1 MALGA
6 AGLLELKSV
15 SRIHL
20 ETHVYVQV
28 NVRTYIYIYIIAK
41 QKKLK
46 QIHPTQLSR
55 VVVHD
60 TQKRSLRWLLLS
72 MVKERPPGL
81 AQYACPTRGWIFV
94 N

>member
-20 ETHVYVQV
+20 ETNVYVQV
-28 NVRTYIYIYIIAK
+28 NVRTYIYISLQNKK
-41 QKKLK
+41 QLK

-60 TQKRSLRWLLLS
+60 TQKRSLRWLWLS